1 MLGHGYIE
9 VFNFYSGKDEKTFTS
24 NFYWDKILVRDIKKM
39 CGIYA
44 MEIPANENVLF
55 SINEYKW
62 TYQGLYVKKYESRW
76 ICKKVSLS
84 LK

>member
-1 MLGHGYIE
+1 
-9 VFNFYSGKDEKTFTS
+9 
-24 NFYWDKILVRDIKKM
+24 M

-62 TYQGLYVKKYESRW
+62 TYQGLYVKKYESR
-76 ICKKVSLS
+76 
-84 LK
+84 